1 MSWRTIIKCNNSF
14 LLLIIITYI
23 ITYLFFIDILTIAII
38 IITIIT
44 ITIIIITMTKLQC
57 NRLPDHSVL
66 KNNRRLNSRELPFLT
81 CTPAHMGAL
90 YICWWSPEE
99 KPCWCKLYIVHQE
112 DPTQPVHLSI
122 ATEAEESEESRVYE
136 GADMTT
142 FIQPIPSYFETS
154 F

>member
-90 YICWWSPEE
+90 YICW
-99 KPCWCKLYIVHQE
+99 
-112 DPTQPVHLSI
+112 
-122 ATEAEESEESRVYE
+122 
-136 GADMTT
+136 
-142 FIQPIPSYFETS
+142 
-154 F
+154 